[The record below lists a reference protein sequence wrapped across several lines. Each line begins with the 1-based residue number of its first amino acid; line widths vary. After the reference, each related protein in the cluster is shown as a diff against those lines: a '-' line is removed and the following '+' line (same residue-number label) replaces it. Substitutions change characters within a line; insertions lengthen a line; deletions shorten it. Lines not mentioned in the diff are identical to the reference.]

1 MHRPHQIPGSSYR
14 ECTCDLRKVNA
25 RPPIDVRP
33 DRPYSSNVMSDQ
45 RTTLMAKM
53 ASARRRLWMAAVVAI
68 VAGAAAA
75 ALASAQAPTYAA
87 SAQVGFGTTTLPA
100 QASVALTPAKARAT
114 LHRAHVT
121 SMSAHDLLA
130 STTINVDPPSG
141 VAVIRVTDSRGPRAR
156 RLADA
161 YAQTLVSARRH
172 QIANGARRT
181 KAKLHRQLVATT
193 HSLQKAQGV
202 EQVSMRSQ
210 YGTLVRL
217 WQAIDTRTS
226 IAMDGV
232 QVIGPAAAATTE
244 DQHVMRDAVLAAIAG
259 ALVAI
264 VLLVVTARPGRG
276 RARTARELGRA
287 LRMPV
292 LGTLGG
298 SMSDAWEGIGQ
309 VRARIAGGNL
319 PQPAAIAVSGAG
331 HEDATADTVVGLAL
345 AVARQGRRVTVVDL
359 DVARPRLHRRF
370 GADGA
375 PGAADVVAG
384 RIRIDD
390 GLITFDD
397 RGIQV
402 TDPPFAA
409 GCVSLL
415 PAGAL
420 DGSLWDMLS
429 SSALRDVFR
438 RLRRDSDLILVACPP
453 ASEPDAVA
461 ALADLADGL
470 VVVAR
475 LGSLRWDDAAALR
488 SSIESIPMAKLGAVA
503 IAGDAAP
510 AQPSFAPS
518 GRPAPATS

>member
-1 MHRPHQIPGSSYR
+1 
-14 ECTCDLRKVNA
+14 
-25 RPPIDVRP
+25 
-33 DRPYSSNVMSDQ
+33 
-45 RTTLMAKM
+45 MAKM
-53 ASARRRLWMAAVVAI
+53 AAARSRLWIALVVAI
-68 VAGAAAA
+68 IAGAAAA
-75 ALASAQAPTYAA
+75 VLASAQAPTYAA

-100 QASVALTPAKARAT
+100 QASVALTPAMARAT
-114 LHRAHVT
+114 LHRARV
-121 SMSAHDLLA
+121 SSISARELVA
-130 STTINVDPPSG
+130 STTISVDSPSG

-156 RLADA
+156 RLATA
-161 YAQTLVSARRH
+161 SAQTLVAARRL
-172 QIANGARRT
+172 QIADGARRT
-181 KAKLHRQLVATT
+181 KARLHRQLVATT
-193 HSLQKAQGV
+193 HSLETAQGV
-202 EQVSMRSQ
+202 DQVSMRSQ

-232 QVIGPAAAATTE
+232 QVIGAAGAVTTE
-244 DQHVMRDAVLAAIAG
+244 DQHVARDAALAAIAG
-259 ALVAI
+259 AIIAVAVLV
-264 VLLVVTARPGRG
+264 LTARPGRG
-276 RARTARELGRA
+276 RARSARDLGRA

-298 SMSDAWEGIGQ
+298 SVADAWEGIGQ
-309 VRARIAGGNL
+309 VRARIAAGNL
-319 PQPAAIAVSGAG
+319 PRPAAIAVSGAG
-331 HEDATADTVVGLAL
+331 HEDATSDTVVGLAL

-359 DVARPRLHRRF
+359 DLARPRLHRRL

-384 RIRIDD
+384 RIRVDD

-397 RGIQV
+397 RGIPV
-402 TDPPFAA
+402 TDAPFAA

-429 SSALRDVFR
+429 SPALRDVFR

-461 ALADLADGL
+461 ALVDLADGL

-475 LGSLRWDDAAALR
+475 LGSIRWEDTEALR
-488 SSIESIPMAKLGAVA
+488 SAIESIPMPKVGAVA
-503 IAGDAAP
+503 VAGEPAP
-510 AQPSFAPS
+510 AQASFAPS